1 MGVQMGIKIAA
12 GVMLKCGGDHL
23 ACGGAGGGFAGGVIG
38 AGFNEIGLNKIKGFA
53 HRRLK
58 VKSANHE
65 SLLLLGAG

>member
-1 MGVQMGIKIAA
+1 MWRQPFGLWV
-12 GVMLKCGGDHL
+12 
-23 ACGGAGGGFAGGVIG
+23 AGGGFAGWVIG